1 METILF
7 YLPYFQRLGVLIAII
22 FALLL
27 FIFWKVESKRKQ
39 KIIVSIVIIFGICM
53 YQLPLWIFGSLPHV
67 ASIIADPEV
76 KSHKLL
82 EKKENRVRL
91 DLELH
96 EVISEIDSGV
106 TTTFWT
112 YNGTVPGP
120 FLKVTEGD
128 TIDVSLK
135 NPSQNRVPHNIDFH
149 AVNGPGGGGVV
160 TNVMPGE
167 TKKFSFKA
175 LNSGLFVYHCAFP
188 SAAAHMS
195 HGMYGLILV
204 EPKGGLPKVDREFYV
219 MQGEMY
225 TNGPKNDHSGFQ
237 YYDLSKM
244 ANSKPNYIIFNG
256 RVGALDGKMKAKVG
270 EKIRIYVGNGGVNLI
285 SSFHIIG
292 EVFDSV
298 YPEGNIG
305 GAIFKN
311 VQTTLVPAGGSA
323 IVEFTTE
330 VPGKYLLV
338 DHALARVQK
347 GAIGTLVIEGNE
359 NKTIFDGIVGEMTS
373 H

>member
-1 METILF
+1 METILY
-7 YLPYFQRLGVLIAII
+7 YLPYFQRIGVLIAII
-22 FALLL
+22 SSFVL
-27 FIFWKVESKRKQ
+27 FIFWKVNSKRKQ
-39 KIIVSIVIIFGICM
+39 KLIVMIIIFLGLGM
-53 YQLPLWIFGSLPHV
+53 YQLPFLIFGSLPHV
-67 ASIIADPEV
+67 ARIVADPNV
-76 KSHKLL
+76 NNYQLL
-82 EKKENRVRL
+82 EKKENRVKL
-91 DLELH
+91 DLELR
-96 EVISEIDSGV
+96 EVISEIDHGV

-120 FLKVTEGD
+120 FLKVMEGD
-128 TIDVSLK
+128 MIDVSLK

-160 TNVMPGE
+160 TNVKPGE

-175 LNSGLFVYHCAFP
+175 LNPGLFVYHCAFP

-225 TNGPKNDHSGFQ
+225 TNGPQNDHKGFQ

-244 ANSKPNYIIFNG
+244 ENGKPNYVVFNG
-256 RVGALDGKMKAKVG
+256 KVGALDGKMKAKVG
-270 EKIRIYVGNGGVNLI
+270 EKIRVYVGNGGVNLI

-298 YPEGNIG
+298 YPEGSVG

-311 VQTTLVPAGGSA
+311 IQTTLVPAGGSA
-323 IVEFTTE
+323 IVEFTVD

-347 GAIGTLVIEGNE
+347 GAIGTLEVEGNN
-359 NKTIFDGIVGEMTS
+359 NKAIFDGVEGEMMS